1 MAHATAM
8 PYVTPA
14 DDAPACRSV
23 AGVPVQVAADDPA
36 LGARVEPWLARA
48 LAPGDGPTTG
58 EPIRLQVLSD
68 QPPDPPAGARTLAA
82 TPRCRVVRM
91 ADRVF
96 LRFPQAR
103 CDLDLAMGRARL
115 WLAEAWWGE
124 PLKIQQDPWLLALA
138 WLLRERGVFALH
150 ASCVAR
156 NGRGLLIAGDSGSGK
171 STTALSLIQQGW
183 DWLADDIVLFEPI
196 PTARLRALARGFAF
210 HAALAERLSGLTGTA
225 VADKHFADIEGL
237 FTGRQLDQC
246 RPVALLFPRVAG
258 GATSR
263 LVSLSPVEALAALLP
278 ASGGI
283 FAGGAVAQSERQL
296 RALGTLVSTVPAYR
310 LLAGQDIFGNGTAL
324 QALLTAQGMVLGG
337 ARPAAAERASS
348 GA

>member
-1 MAHATAM
+1 
-8 PYVTPA
+8 
-14 DDAPACRSV
+14 
-23 AGVPVQVAADDPA
+23 
-36 LGARVEPWLARA
+36 
-48 LAPGDGPTTG
+48 
-58 EPIRLQVLSD
+58 
-68 QPPDPPAGARTLAA
+68 
-82 TPRCRVVRM
+82 VVRI

-103 CDLDLAMGRARL
+103 CDLDLAAGRARL
-115 WLAEAWWGE
+115 WLANAWWSE
-124 PLKIQQDPWLLALA
+124 PLKIQQDPWLLALV

-171 STTALSLIQQGW
+171 SSTALSLIQQGW
-183 DWLADDIVLFEPI
+183 DWLADDIVLFEPS

-210 HAALAERLSGLTGTA
+210 HATLAERVSGLTGTA

-258 GATSR
+258 SETSR

-283 FAGGAVAQSERQL
+283 FAGGALAQSERQL

-324 QALLTAQGMVLGG
+324 QALLAAQGMVMGG
-337 ARPAAAERASS
+337 ARPAAAGRATS